1 MAGKNDAL
9 MDAIARAVGMIVDE
23 ERKAIDG
30 ELAKLRTEIAELR
43 ERFGAFPPPD
53 SRRPH
58 ETHHGRP
65 GRIGPFNDLV
75 TIQRSGCG
83 RWPCFQSA
91 GPIFCSQ
98 SEAGPP
104 PFTVPSGASC

>member
-9 MDAIARAVGMIVDE
+9 MDAIARGVAMIVDE
-23 ERKAIDG
+23 ERGDRRRVGQAAD
-30 ELAKLRTEIAELR
+30 EIAELR
-43 ERFGAFPPPD
+43 ERFEAFPPPD

-65 GRIGPFNDLV
+65 GRKGPFNDLV
-75 TIQRSGCG
+75 TIQRSRCG